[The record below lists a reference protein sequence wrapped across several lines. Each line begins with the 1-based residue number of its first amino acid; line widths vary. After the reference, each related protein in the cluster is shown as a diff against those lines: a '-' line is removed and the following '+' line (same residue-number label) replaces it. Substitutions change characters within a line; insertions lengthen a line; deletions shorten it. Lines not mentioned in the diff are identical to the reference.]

1 MASQMDSVW
10 TNYVKRKKIG
20 QMGPINGWGP
30 LCEVS
35 LSLFTA
41 ELERRSPNFVC

>member
-1 MASQMDSVW
+1 MDSVW
-10 TNYVKRKKIG
+10 PSYAETKKKG
-20 QMGPINGWGP
+20 QMEPINEWGP

-41 ELERRSPNFVC
+41 ELERWSLNFFC